1 MNKYR
6 IINPNNNIVREY
18 KSRTTEHFYQGNN
31 SSKFL
36 GKDLELDALEH
47 QRSSPTFKNTT
58 PNMQKEVDFRI
69 KSIRGF

>member
-1 MNKYR
+1 MKRNNYSDHYND
-6 IINPNNNIVREY
+6 IINLFEHEDR
-18 KSRTTEHFYQGNN
+18 HFYQGNN

-69 KSIRGF
+69 KSLRGF

>member
-1 MNKYR
+1 MQ
-6 IINPNNNIVREY
+6 IP
-18 KSRTTEHFYQGNN
+18 HDGFYQGNN